1 MPSTGSYHQI
11 LGLLTLVVSATTAW
25 IVTPWVIRLAER
37 LGAVDQPGPRKVHVL
52 PVPRIGGV
60 AVFLGF
66 VAGLAFAAHA
76 TGNLLHF
83 PTVTVYWSVLAA
95 AAAVMFLLGLV
106 DDLRGLSFK
115 VKFAVQI
122 AAAAA
127 VWWGGFRVEIL
138 AIPFVSQPFDLGV
151 ASLPVTVLW
160 IVGVT
165 NAINLLDGLDG
176 LATGTALI
184 TTSAVAVI
192 AVFREQTGAAAA
204 SVALVGSLMGFLRYN
219 FNPARIF
226 LGDSGSMFIGFI
238 LAVISI
244 RGSQKG
250 STAVAVLA
258 PLLVLG
264 LPLIDTTMAIVR
276 RAFRV
281 GRVHRGA
288 AFFRHLNHLFL
299 PDRGHVHHR
308 LIDVGMSHRG
318 AVLALYGVAT
328 VLAAAALSSVFANSA
343 VLAWLLLG
351 LLAGTMLGGF
361 VAVVA
366 FRSFRERRTRGA
378 SVATPPTP
386 PTAAERP

>member
-1 MPSTGSYHQI
+1 MPPTGTYLQI
-11 LGLLTLVVSATTAW
+11 LGLLTLVVSAATAW
-25 IVTPWVIRLAER
+25 IATPWVIRLAER
-37 LGAVDQPGPRKVHVL
+37 LGAVDHPGPRKVHAL

-60 AVFLGF
+60 AVFAGF
-66 VAGLAFAAHA
+66 VAGLAFAAQA
-76 TGNLLHF
+76 TGNLLRF

-95 AAAVMFLLGLV
+95 AAALMFMLGLV
-106 DDLRGLSFK
+106 DDLRGLSFR
-115 VKFAVQI
+115 VKFVVQI
-122 AAAAA
+122 AAATA
-127 VWWGGFRVEIL
+127 VWMGGFRVEIL
-138 AIPFVSQPFDLGV
+138 ALPFHNQPFDLGL

-184 TTSAVAVI
+184 TTSAVAAI

-204 SVALVGSLMGFLRYN
+204 SVALVGSLLGFLRYN

-226 LGDSGSMFIGFI
+226 LG
-238 LAVISI
+238 VVSI

-250 STAVAVLA
+250 STAVAVLV

-264 LPLIDTTMAIVR
+264 LPLVDTTLAIVR

-281 GRVHRGA
+281 GRTHRGA
-288 AFFRHLNHLFL
+288 AFFRQLHQLFL

-318 AVLALYGVAT
+318 AVLVLYGVAT
-328 VLAAAALSSVFANSA
+328 ILAGAALSSVFANSTF
-343 VLAWLLLG
+343 LAWLLLG
-351 LLAGTMLGGF
+351 LLAGTMLLAFGAVLARRAF
-361 VAVVA
+361 V
-366 FRSFRERRTRGA
+366 ERRARSTP
-378 SVATPPTP
+378 VVTPPSP
-386 PTAAERP
+386 PTAAERR